1 MKIRTGVWVFLLSL
15 VLFAAACDLWDLT
28 DDETECTEAPTSCQ
42 DIRPSTGSMI
52 VRCSMIPGRM
62 TEVHVFRGDFELNEK
77 LLDTLVE
84 ASFEIQDLPVDQYY
98 SVVAVYVRANGDT
111 IVAIDGDEIDVNSDE
126 YCNGVECYEVDP
138 ARIDVLLKD

>member
-1 MKIRTGVWVFLLSL
+1 
-15 VLFAAACDLWDLT
+15 
-28 DDETECTEAPTSCQ
+28 
-42 DIRPSTGSMI
+42 
-52 VRCSMIPGRM
+52 MIPGRM